1 MQRPPERRVF
11 ILFLRY
17 WLPVLVYLTV
27 IFVASAQPYL
37 RPPFEFRNSDKIWHV
52 LEYLGFGL
60 LVVRALRAT
69 MRLTVPLAAALIALS
84 VGIVVG
90 AGEEYLQSFVPGR
103 VSSPLDLLADAVG
116 LALAQLVYLAFTR
129 E

>member
-27 IFVASAQPYL
+27 MLVASAQPYL
-37 RPPFEFRNSDKIWHV
+37 KPPFEFRNSDKIWHV
-52 LEYLGFGL
+52 LEYFGFGL
-60 LVVRALRAT
+60 LVARAARAT
-69 MRLTVPLAAALIALS
+69 LRLTLPLAAAMCALS
-84 VGIVVG
+84 IGIVVG

-103 VSSPLDLLADAVG
+103 ISSALDLLADTGG
-116 LALAQLVYLAFTR
+116 LALAQFVYLAFTR